1 MTRPAARASGPKSAA
16 TRVYSQAVNHLAVLT
31 SGGDAPGMNAAIRA
45 VVRTAVHDGARVTG
59 VYRGYQGLLEN
70 ELVEMHARDVANV
83 IQRGGTILRTARSEE
98 FMTPSGR
105 AKAAENLR
113 RRGIE
118 GLVVIGGDGSFRGAL
133 ALWREHGMPVIGI
146 PGTIDNDIYGTDVSI
161 GFNTAVNIALEAVD
175 RLRDTAASHDRLFL
189 VEVMGRHAGHIA
201 LHVGVAGGAEAILI
215 PEVPMSAQEVADLI
229 VAAERRGK
237 SSSIIVVA
245 EGAYPGGAR
254 ELQRVVQ
261 EVSGYEIRSVI
272 LGHTQRGGT
281 PTTRDRVLAS
291 RLGFHAVRGL
301 LRGQT
306 GVMVGTDRRG
316 IVFRDLQD
324 VVENKKDID
333 RELLEIAQVLAT

>member
-1 MTRPAARASGPKSAA
+1 M
-16 TRVYSQAVNHLAVLT
+16 NHLAVLT

-45 VVRTAVHDGARVTG
+45 VVRTAVHDGARVSG
-59 VYRGYQGLLEN
+59 VYRGFQGLIEEDIA
-70 ELVEMHARDVANV
+70 ELQARDVANV
-83 IQRGGTILRTARSEE
+83 IQRGGTVLRTARSDE
-98 FMTPSGR
+98 FMLPTGR
-105 AKAAENLR
+105 AKAAAALED
-113 RRGIE
+113 RGIE

-133 ALWREHGMPVIGI
+133 ALAREHGVKVIGI
-146 PGTIDNDIYGTDVSI
+146 PGTIDNDIFGTDVSI
-161 GFNTAVNIALEAVD
+161 GFNTAINVALEAVD

-189 VEVMGRHAGHIA
+189 VEVMGRRSGHIA

-215 PEVPMSAQEVADLI
+215 PEAPLTAEDVAQMI
-229 VAAERRGK
+229 VAAEKRGK

-254 ELQRVVQ
+254 ELQRTVQ

-291 RLGFHAVRGL
+291 RLGFHAVRAL
-301 LRGQT
+301 MRGRS

-316 IVFRDLQD
+316 IVFRDLAE

-333 RELLEIAQVLAT
+333 RELLEIAAVLAT